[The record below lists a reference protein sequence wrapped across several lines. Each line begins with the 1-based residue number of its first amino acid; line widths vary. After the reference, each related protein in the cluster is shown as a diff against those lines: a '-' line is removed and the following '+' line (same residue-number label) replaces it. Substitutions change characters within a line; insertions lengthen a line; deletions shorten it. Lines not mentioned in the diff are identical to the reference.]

1 MGRPAFFDS
10 CAKRRSSSLALRQQ
24 AFALGAFAGELAGAA
39 NGFSLFAG
47 AFFRRFFEVVA
58 ALHLPEETFAL
69 HLLLERFQ
77 CLIDIVVADD
87 DLNDVTLSNFCSAST
102 P

>member
-1 MGRPAFFDS
+1 MRKAQR
-10 CAKRRSSSLALRQQ
+10 CRLALRQQ

-47 AFFRRFFEVVA
+47 AFFRRFLEVVT

-69 HLLLERFQ
+69 HFLLKRFQ

-87 DLNDVTLSNFCSAST
+87 DLNDGTLSNFCSAST